1 MSSPM
6 PCNSTAVAGEGAPAK
21 PRGGF
26 VLYPRHYH
34 IDHQDPGKSFVRG
47 ARYDGSECVVRLR
60 PTYVA
65 RSNARD
71 TAGASVPTLARFAE
85 THRRARTP
93 CFATP
98 KNARG
103 GEGGV
108 LLMEQVSLD
117 SKASREHGGVP
128 VYTAKWASVLR
139 EGADMPDPVI
149 GFGYLE
155 TGFAPKL
162 EESARALQGEIDL
175 LRRTMLQSGPTPEMT
190 QQLQAKLAEQLTHRR
205 KWFAAVVMEPRDI
218 ATYASPTKAQLAQ
231 VLHDVLVPRTDHG
244 RYGMALLRVRDGDRV
259 LAGQSAQ
266 VKMDYDFS
274 GGFVKPY
281 EEIFDEFLK
290 FGGGAGLISILQRDP
305 KLSLD
310 VIPAQRINCRR
321 SDAVY
326 ADQLMVNDS
335 GNWRPGKV
343 LRTYVDQAY
352 HTDFSEN
359 FHVRKA
365 YLYAKVAV
373 RIARAT
379 GSGLGNDLMSSI
391 HAFSAPIGNA
401 YCIGQTGQPVLTLD
415 RGIDELAHPR
425 EAGLSA
431 GL

>member
-6 PCNSTAVAGEGAPAK
+6 QCNAGVAGGEAAAAK

-26 VLYPRHYH
+26 VFYPRHYH
-34 IDHQDPGKSFVRG
+34 IDQTDPDKSFVRG

-93 CFATP
+93 CFAMP
-98 KNARG
+98 DNARG
-103 GEGGV
+103 GAGGV

-128 VYTAKWASVLR
+128 LYTAKWASVLR
-139 EGADMPDPVI
+139 EGGDMPDPVI

-162 EESARALQGEIDL
+162 EESARVLQGEIDS
-175 LRRTMLQSGPTPEMT
+175 LRRAMLSRGATPEMA
-190 QQLQAKLAEQLTHRR
+190 QQLQAMLADQLSQRR

-218 ATYASPTKAQLAQ
+218 ATYASTTKGELAQ
-231 VLHDVLVPRTDHG
+231 ILHDVLVPRTDHG

-259 LAGQSAQ
+259 LAGPSTQ

-281 EEIFDEFLK
+281 EEIFDEFLR
-290 FGGGAGLISILQRDP
+290 FGGGAGLISLLQRDP
-305 KLSLD
+305 KLCLD

-326 ADQLMVNDS
+326 ADQILVSDN
-335 GNWRPGKV
+335 GAWRPGKV
-343 LRTYVDQAY
+343 LRTYVDQAF

-379 GSGLGNDLMSSI
+379 GAGLGNDLMSSI
-391 HAFSAPIGNA
+391 HAFSAPIGNT

-415 RGIDELAHPR
+415 RGIDEPVHSR
-425 EAGLSA
+425 EAGLAA